1 MRGEVKNSFAGQCSL
16 AARSYSQTVTN
27 RFHYFTSGSKKFM
40 SSRLFTPIEL
50 SGLQLANR
58 VVVAPMCQ
66 YSANEG
72 TMSDWHLAHLG
83 QFAMTGP
90 GLIIIEATGVEAVGR
105 ITHGCC
111 GLYSDENEAA
121 MKRVISFC
129 KSVGD
134 SKIGIQL
141 GHAGRKAS
149 TERPWEG
156 GNALKSDAWQTCA
169 PSAIAFTDGWHTLKL
184 LKTMAWL
191 ALNKHLLM
199 QHSVLFAWELR
210 RSKYTGA
217 WLLIASVFVTNQ

>member
-1 MRGEVKNSFAGQCSL
+1 
-16 AARSYSQTVTN
+16 
-27 RFHYFTSGSKKFM
+27 M
-40 SSRLFTPIEL
+40 SSRLFTSIEL
-50 SGLQLANR
+50 SGLALANR

-66 YSANEG
+66 YSAKEG

-83 QFAMTGP
+83 QFAMAGP
-90 GLIIIEATGVEAVGR
+90 GLIIIEATGVEAAGR

-169 PSAIAFTDGWHTLKL
+169 PSAIAFTDGWHTPKALEDDG
-184 LKTMAWL
+184 L
-191 ALNKHLLM
+191 ARVK
-199 QHSVLFAWELR
+199 QAFVL
-210 RSKYTGA
+210 S
-217 WLLIASVFVTNQ
+217 LIHI